1 MWLILRKAELNRGF
15 SHRLCPC
22 LSSSRLTV
30 ILAQKNMAAVHFTV
44 GEKKKRWTEKRER
57 EEGETTVA
65 SWKDKTVSVSF
76 GGGKLACIGL
86 RVEKGAESRGGGGLF
101 TWMNTDRHTH
111 SQGVRVKVTRDTPRW
126 PVYKKTKDIYMVKQK
141 VILHCGTKLWFMLY

>member
-86 RVEKGAESRGGGGLF
+86 RVEKGAESRGGGGSFHVNEHRQTHTLPGGSSQS
-101 TWMNTDRHTH
+101 DPRHT
-111 SQGVRVKVTRDTPRW
+111 KVAS
-126 PVYKKTKDIYMVKQK
+126 
-141 VILHCGTKLWFMLY
+141 L